1 MLKIPSAM
9 FVRALKRPSS
19 ICKSI
24 LDRGLLI
31 HTQIIPGHDTI
42 SKYFYVQDESKNAE
56 SSHALSPAILE
67 SMVDEALIK
76 GDQETTKM
84 LLPQTLQLGR
94 PGVRLIEKVIRTYTD
109 QKQFSLAVTVLERC
123 DPFKIVLSQ
132 SLCNDLA
139 VGAVNFLRWHEA
151 FVTTLYMMT
160 HDMKFSDR
168 IVYFT
173 VAGLMNDADGLF
185 KVLDLMGVIIEKR
198 REDLGNMLHFGK
210 VIFLFE
216 FISTLIF
223 YYIQISELSQ
233 SIGGNRK
240 PVQRYQLE
248 IALKKVMHIWV
259 REASNGFR
267 SFPLAKMIVAI
278 ACVGKVEA
286 LAATFIS
293 LVLASF
299 FHVNGFYSSFGD

>member
-1 MLKIPSAM
+1 MLKIQSSII
-9 FVRALKRPSS
+9 VRALKRPSS
-19 ICKSI
+19 ISKSI
-24 LDRGLLI
+24 LDRRLLI

-56 SSHALSPAILE
+56 SSHHALSPAILE
-67 SMVDEALIK
+67 SMVDEALLK

-94 PGVRLIEKVIRTYTD
+94 PGVRLVEKVIRTYTD
-109 QKQFSLAVTVLERC
+109 QTQFSLAVTVLERC

-151 FVTTLYMMT
+151 FVTALYMIT

-185 KVLDLMGVIIEKR
+185 KVLDLMSVIMEKR

-210 VIFLFE
+210 V
-216 FISTLIF
+216 
-223 YYIQISELSQ
+223 
-233 SIGGNRK
+233 
-240 PVQRYQLE
+240 P
-248 IALKKVMHIWV
+248 
-259 REASNGFR
+259 
-267 SFPLAKMIVAI
+267 FPLSFSN
-278 ACVGKVEA
+278 VEVY
-286 LAATFIS
+286 LNTNFP
-293 LVLASF
+293 
-299 FHVNGFYSSFGD
+299 